1 MIKAKSQRVL
11 TSLPTTQ
18 MKRRSEMV
26 TRNKLLQQAPP
37 NYMNDD
43 PSKIM
48 DRTVRLLKGV
58 NILKHEGKVMG
69 GIQSP
74 PIEEK
79 PAQVPKLPQK
89 LSQSG

>member
-1 MIKAKSQRVL
+1 
-11 TSLPTTQ
+11 

-26 TRNKLLQQAPP
+26 SRNKLLQQAPP

-58 NILKHEGKVMG
+58 NIVKHEGKVTG
-69 GIQSP
+69 AIQSP

-79 PAQVPKLPQK
+79 PAAQMPKLPK
-89 LSQSG
+89 SGKSVPR